1 MLTNSTV
8 PVLAGAITETWWKDD
23 FSDAQVTIPGFSLV
37 RCDRPERRGGGCA
50 LYINDKVTPTDEYT
64 WGDTS
69 SNIAAA
75 YLAET
80 HVVLVA
86 IYRAPGARLSS
97 ILHRVQSFIDKH
109 SSENVVPDIH
119 ILGDLNCPGIDWK
132 TCSSSDGQEIELLE
146 FADKFFLTQVVQK
159 PTRGD
164 NTLDIVLTNREE
176 YFAAVETEELQI
188 SDHLA
193 VHCTLGFGLNQVSV
207 EKNGVRRGFQALDIH
222 HADFDAIAEKLK
234 EVDWDS
240 ILGDYSSDGDGSD
253 LVELLSGTVLKITSQ
268 FTRAKR
274 RGTARRDPMLKRLR
288 KKQKKLNQR
297 IRAAKASNSFSG
309 HVDKLE
315 RKVAKVALEIR
326 NYLNERLE
334 QDERRAVEVIR
345 TNPKFFWTYTN
356 DRRKMRSRFPPLMR
370 SDGSLAT
377 APSEKA
383 ELFQDQYAS
392 VFSDPNSVCVEEAV
406 GDISYTGPSL
416 SSITFTPESIE
427 AALKEL
433 NPYSAGPP
441 DDIPA
446 CILHRCRSALAYP
459 LFLLWRGSYE
469 RGVVPSCLKRQYIT
483 PIFKK
488 GSRSEAANYRPVAL
502 TSNIIKC
509 FERVV
514 RAELVG
520 HLESSGVLNSSQHGF
535 RKNRSCLTQLIDHL
549 DSVLRSLNDGD
560 EVDVIYLDFQ
570 KAFDKVDLNILM
582 AKLEKYGVTGKLLSW
597 ISSFLCGRVQT
608 VGVDLS
614 LSSFRKVLSGVPQGS
629 VLGPVLFLIY
639 VIDLECS
646 LTFSDSLSFADDTKI
661 SNAIR
666 TIMDQANLQADLC
679 SVVRWAE
686 VNNMVLHDE
695 KFELLSYTLRSSEPL
710 RQLPFTAGYYSY
722 QTPGGVSLEPS
733 VSVRDLGVILSADG
747 SWKEQIAKVSA
758 AASKV
763 ANWILGTFKCR
774 SADTLLTLY
783 KTLVRPILEY
793 CSAVWSPTLVGEI
806 AQLEQVQ
813 RNFTRRIL
821 GCQKLGYW
829 ERLAVLNLQS
839 LQRRRERYAVIH
851 MWKIYNGL
859 VPNGIGLEFTETSR
873 HGPRAILPGFNYRAQ
888 RAISSQY
895 ENSFSVR
902 GPMLWNTLPRNVKES
917 GSINELKATLGE
929 HLKSFPDR
937 PPTRGYTGINGNSL
951 LDFAICRGAGE
962 MN

>member
-1 MLTNSTV
+1 M
-8 PVLAGAITETWWKDD
+8 
-23 FSDAQVTIPGFSLV
+23 
-37 RCDRPERRGGGCA
+37 
-50 LYINDKVTPTDEYT
+50 
-64 WGDTS
+64 
-69 SNIAAA
+69 
-75 YLAET
+75 
-80 HVVLVA
+80 
-86 IYRAPGARLSS
+86 
-97 ILHRVQSFIDKH
+97 
-109 SSENVVPDIH
+109 
-119 ILGDLNCPGIDWK
+119 
-132 TCSSSDGQEIELLE
+132 
-146 FADKFFLTQVVQK
+146 
-159 PTRGD
+159 
-164 NTLDIVLTNREE
+164 
-176 YFAAVETEELQI
+176 
-188 SDHLA
+188 
-193 VHCTLGFGLNQVSV
+193 
-207 EKNGVRRGFQALDIH
+207 
-222 HADFDAIAEKLK
+222 
-234 EVDWDS
+234 
-240 ILGDYSSDGDGSD
+240 
-253 LVELLSGTVLKITSQ
+253 
-268 FTRAKR
+268 
-274 RGTARRDPMLKRLR
+274 
-288 KKQKKLNQR
+288 
-297 IRAAKASNSFSG
+297 
-309 HVDKLE
+309 
-315 RKVAKVALEIR
+315 
-326 NYLNERLE
+326 
-334 QDERRAVEVIR
+334 
-345 TNPKFFWTYTN
+345 
-356 DRRKMRSRFPPLMR
+356 
-370 SDGSLAT
+370 
-377 APSEKA
+377 
-383 ELFQDQYAS
+383 
-392 VFSDPNSVCVEEAV
+392 
-406 GDISYTGPSL
+406 
-416 SSITFTPESIE
+416 
-427 AALKEL
+427 
-433 NPYSAGPP
+433 
-441 DDIPA
+441 
-446 CILHRCRSALAYP
+446 
-459 LFLLWRGSYE
+459 
-469 RGVVPSCLKRQYIT
+469 
-483 PIFKK
+483 
-488 GSRSEAANYRPVAL
+488 
-502 TSNIIKC
+502 
-509 FERVV
+509 V

-646 LTFSDSLSFADDTKI
+646 LAFSDSLSFADDTKI
-661 SNAIR
+661 SNVIR

-686 VNNMVLHDE
+686 ANNMVLHDE
-695 KFELLSYTLRSSEPL
+695 KFELLSYTLRSSEPW
-710 RQLPFTAGYYSY
+710 RQLPFTAGHYSY

-763 ANWILGTFKCR
+763 ANWILGAFRCR

-793 CSAVWSPTLVGEI
+793 CSAVWSPTLIGEI

-851 MWKIYNGL
+851 VWKIYNGL

-873 HGPRAILPGFNYRAQ
+873 YGPRAVIPGFNYRAQ

-895 ENSFSVR
+895 DNSFSVR

-929 HLKSFPDR
+929 HLKSLPDR

-951 LDFAICRGAGE
+951 LDFAACRGVGE